1 MMAFAAALVA
11 SVSFTAP
18 VAVGPAAS
26 STQVARVLSMQP
38 DPGEGAWL
46 QIAGPEGERL
56 VRINEDGR
64 VTPVELPPKLRGE
77 ELEITSLR
85 NGWTVAIDRYWPGG
99 LQEQLACQPVGSG
112 SSPSSLTLR
121 PRARIAAGTRC
132 SELVVAQ
139 LSPSGRWSRVQ
150 SMPHSFGRESQA
162 SEPVKTGGR
171 IELAWT
177 EAAQFEPVRV
187 AVAR

>member
-1 MMAFAAALVA
+1 MMAFAAALAA

-46 QIAGPEGERL
+46 QLAGPEGERL

-77 ELEITSLR
+77 ELEITPLR
-85 NGWTVAIDRYWPGG
+85 NGWTVASTATGPGG
-99 LQEQLACQPVGSG
+99 FRNNWPA
-112 SSPSSLTLR
+112 SPSAPARR
-121 PRARIAAGTRC
+121 P
-132 SELVVAQ
+132 
-139 LSPSGRWSRVQ
+139 P
-150 SMPHSFGRESQA
+150 P
-162 SEPVKTGGR
+162 
-171 IELAWT
+171 
-177 EAAQFEPVRV
+177 
-187 AVAR
+187 